1 MARHTEA
8 AHVLVVD
15 DDDLGRTTLTQALS
29 EAGYVVSGVASGQ
42 EAIDHVRQVE
52 GRLDFIVMDQ
62 VLLVGEMDGIAATHQ
77 IHHQYRDIRTI
88 VMTLYGDGESSA
100 AALKAG
106 AYRYVFRSPVLAEA
120 AAEIVSLIGSAQSLA
135 QIEAKLNDS
144 FWLNNVTPQ
153 MNMAVGIVDRTY
165 RVLYANP
172 AQNALAGRKTRLG
185 GICWVEWHN
194 AVQQKGPCPWCPVK
208 PVFDGEQ
215 HPSTVVPLFRQD
227 KVKHWLTNASPINDA
242 EGNII
247 AALKW
252 GEDVTER
259 EVIHMQALEAQNS
272 DERLKAA
279 LNQVRQLGY
288 SRARLFELA
297 QNPPQLIARAQ
308 FGGVDWDPP
317 KPKFL
322 ASLDRAYQAT
332 LFDTRAPDIYGR
344 TGEEDPRLDAL
355 SGRGTVQEWLDIP
368 LWSADGEI
376 IGLIEIDNQPIGP
389 FPHGRIPAPRPLT
402 NEHFDQLL
410 SIAGYAAQ
418 ALWEERRF
426 NEIDLKLKFQEA
438 LRRTETELAQILDE
452 NLLLKWMLP
461 QAVNFLHASGG
472 SLSRCDPQQKQVHI
486 VYTEQLERLEGATFA
501 YGEGLNGRVAASGQS
516 LILNDYYRT
525 PEHSRQLDNPL
536 YQALFQSA
544 IAAPLVI
551 DGKVQW
557 VLAIVDQDPSRAF
570 QKYELELLEYFTRRV
585 VVAIQNAGYFKEI
598 QQWAAELQA
607 LANKL
612 RAINL
617 ISTSMQGEDDIE
629 LVLRLALTGVTSGD
643 GLRFSRAMLFLLS
656 ENNNE
661 LEGRLAIGPMTRAEA
676 DKTWNKVKQDSL
688 TTLLDEARRWPP
700 GAHDPL
706 DQEIRQVHLRLDC
719 PGMLGECFR
728 AGKSCTTAELDALRT
743 ANPQLAT
750 ILGDHPI
757 AFIPLNAKSRTL
769 GVMVVDNLFLPDPTI
784 KDESLR
790 LAEMLADQLALR
802 FDNQMLLK
810 QLEDRFGEI
819 AHELRSPLFP
829 LKTQIQRLSEG
840 QIKASREV
848 YEQVLAS
855 VVTLESLVTEML
867 NLKKIESGQLKLNR
881 APTSLRGVVK
891 RVNSLYRYSAHSK
904 GIRLTREYR
913 HKQELVV
920 VDEERLYNALAA
932 VVDNAIKFTPEGG
945 AVRVRTADNEA
956 KFRIQVIDNGYG
968 ILPEEQPRIFEKD
981 FRGAVAI
988 QKGVDGNGIGL
999 HVARQIIYA
1008 HGGDITFT
1016 SQPGKGST
1024 FTISIP
1030 KQRSQA

>member
-1 MARHTEA
+1 MKAKTEVL
-8 AHVLVVD
+8 HVLVVD

-29 EAGYVVSGVASGQ
+29 EAGYDVRGVPSGQ
-42 EAIDHVRQVE
+42 QAIEHARQVE
-52 GRLDFIVMDQ
+52 GNLDFIIMDQ
-62 VLLVGEMDGIAATHQ
+62 VLLLGEMDGIEATRQ
-77 IHHQYRDIRTI
+77 IQHQYPRIRTI
-88 VMTLYGDGESSA
+88 VMTLYGDGESSR
-100 AALKAG
+100 AALTAG

-120 AAEIVSLIGSAQSLA
+120 AAEIVSLIGSAQSLS
-135 QIEAKLNDS
+135 QIEADLHDS
-144 FWLNNVTPQ
+144 FWLQNVTPR

-215 HPSTVVPLFRQD
+215 HPSTVVPLFRRD
-227 KVKHWLTNASPINDA
+227 EVRHWLTNASPITDR

-259 EVIHMQALEAQNS
+259 EMIHMQALEAQDS
-272 DERLKAA
+272 DGRLKAA
-279 LNQVRQLGY
+279 LNQIRQLGY
-288 SRARLFELA
+288 SRARLFELSE
-297 QNPPQLIARAQ
+297 NPPQLIARVQ
-308 FGGVDWDPP
+308 FGGADWHPP

-322 ASLDRAYQAT
+322 ASLDRAFKAT
-332 LFDTRAPDIYGR
+332 LFTVRAPDIYHR
-344 TGEEDPRLDAL
+344 RGEDDVEMNMLT
-355 SGRGTVQEWLDIP
+355 GRGTVHEWLDIP
-368 LWSADGEI
+368 LWGDSEI
-376 IGLIEIDNQPIGP
+376 IGVIEIDNQPVGP
-389 FPHGRIPAPRPLT
+389 FPHGREPQPRPLS

-410 SIAGYAAQ
+410 SIAGYAAR
-418 ALWEERRF
+418 AIGEERLF
-426 NEIDLKLKFQEA
+426 KEVSLKLQFQES
-438 LRRTETELAQILDE
+438 LRQTETELAQILDE
-452 NLLLKWMLP
+452 NLLLKWMIP

-472 SLSRCDPQQKQVHI
+472 SLSLCDPENDQVRI
-486 VYTEQLERLEGATFA
+486 VYTEHLDRLESATFK
-501 YGEGLNGRVAASGQS
+501 YGEGLNGRVAATGQS

-525 PEHSRQLDNPL
+525 PEHSPLLDTPS
-536 YQALFQSA
+536 YQRLFQSA
-544 IAAPLVI
+544 LAAPLVM
-551 DGKVQW
+551 DGVVQW
-557 VLAIVDQDPSRAF
+557 VLAIVDQDPTRAF

-585 VVAIQNAGYFKEI
+585 VVAIQNAAYFKEI
-598 QQWAAELQA
+598 KQWAAELEA

-617 ISTSMQGEDDIE
+617 IATYIQGEDDIE
-629 LVLRLALTGVTSGD
+629 IVLRLALTGVTSGD
-643 GLRFSRAMLFLLS
+643 GLRFSRAMLFLLDES
-656 ENNNE
+656 NHW
-661 LEGRLAIGPMTRAEA
+661 LEGRLAIGPMTRDEA
-676 DKTWNKVKQDSL
+676 NETWNRVKEDSL
-688 TTLLDEARRWPP
+688 TTLLDEVRRWPP

-706 DQEIRQVHLRLDC
+706 DQEIRNIRLRLDC
-719 PGMLGECFR
+719 QGMLCECFR
-728 AGKSCTTAELDALRT
+728 EGKSCTTAEAQFLRT
-743 ANPQLAT
+743 SNPRLAA
-750 ILGDHPI
+750 ILSDHPI

-784 KDESLR
+784 KDESLH

-867 NLKKIESGQLKLNR
+867 NLKKIESGQLKLNK
-881 APTSLRGVVK
+881 TQVSLRAIIK
-891 RVNSLYRYSAHSK
+891 RVTSLYRYSAHTK
-904 GIRLTREYR
+904 RIKLTTHSR
-913 HKQELVV
+913 HKQELLV
-920 VDEERLYNALAA
+920 VDEERLFNALAA
-932 VVDNAIKFTPEGG
+932 VVDNALKFTPEGG
-945 AVRVRTADNEA
+945 SVAVRTADTKAEW
-956 KFRIQVIDNGYG
+956 RIQVIDTGYG
-968 ILPEEQPRIFEKD
+968 IPLAEHPRIFEKY
-981 FRGAVAI
+981 FRGALAL

-999 HVARQIIYA
+999 LVAKLIVNA

-1030 KQRSQA
+1030 K